1 MRQGCRG
8 SFRRTP
14 RRMIRRTPRRP
25 VPRTGSRRRTPAR
38 QATAARLRGKFRHA
52 LPFRRVAPGRSC
64 PAGRPR
70 RPVPRTGSR
79 RRTLRAANHPAARRP
94 IARKPPPPATGPSG
108 REPPPHASRGNLR
121 HAPRPPRAASLMER
135 GLRPAGP
142 AQKTYNLHQ
151 PAFLAPFGRSKRS
164 RLVLRHRTWGTEGKR
179 VPCGHLPPKVAKR
192 PEGGER
198 NERWARSAPSAKIE
212 RPGVCPKPRQARRE
226 ACALWALGP
235 KAQSDPQ
242 RGSETMSAPEGSV
255 SPVGCCAQRKA
266 TRRCEQIQGLCAA
279 AHRMPIFAR
288 AAKP

>member
-1 MRQGCRG
+1 MRHPHASRG
-8 SFRRTP
+8 NPPP
-14 RRMIRRTPRRP
+14 RPG
-25 VPRTGSRRRTPAR
+25 VPSPEGS
-38 QATAARLRGKFRHA
+38 
-52 LPFRRVAPGRSC
+52 
-64 PAGRPR
+64 RPR
-70 RPVPRTGSR
+70 RPAHQAGSR

-226 ACALWALGP
+226 ACALWREGKRVPCGHLRE
-235 KAQSDPQ
+235 AQSDPK
-242 RGSETMSAPEGSV
+242 RGSETMSATVREARMIEQPGHLGRR
-255 SPVGCCAQRKA
+255 PKA
-266 TRRCEQIQGLCAA
+266 TWRREQIQGLRAVSAQNADICE
-279 AHRMPIFAR
+279 RTNTR
-288 AAKP
+288 AARGQRAERRYLRKAGKRE